1 MPRSST
7 ETRSVP
13 FITEETAQRAERELA
28 RYFARRHDRRRRQT
42 VEGVLA
48 VLSAYHL
55 GVLSLHYAS
64 RSWPNVVE
72 KAFGDFASLAIR
84 LDCCDHPAS
93 GSTPALE
100 TVAADRL
107 AAIVAAEVP
116 GAKTVTRLLRR
127 ATRHFDRAVRAYAKA
142 RLQHTNA
149 APAAAMDEAAE

>member
-7 ETRSVP
+7 ETVSLQ
-13 FITEETAQRAERELA
+13 ITEEAAERAERELA
-28 RYFARRHDRRRRQT
+28 RYFARRHDRQRRQT

-48 VLSAYHL
+48 GLSGYHR

-64 RSWPNVVE
+64 RSWPDLVE
-72 KAFGDFASLAIR
+72 KAFGRFASLAIR

-100 TVAADRL
+100 AVAADRL
-107 AAIVAAEVP
+107 AAIVAADGP
-116 GAKTVTRLLRR
+116 RAKTVTRLLRR

-142 RLQHTNA
+142 RLQHTKA
-149 APAAAMDEAAE
+149 APADAMDQAAE